1 MQTFYFKKFLPKEE
15 NMKKENVALI
25 LGILLMVG
33 LFFTVSVYGADVVKI
48 GYSGP
53 LSGGQAQYGKNL
65 LDGMTLAA
73 EEINAKGGI
82 TVAGKKYIV
91 EVVSLDDRYTPDQT
105 AQNARRMNSLD
116 KILVINNPTAGGCFA
131 MMNFN
136 EKDGFMIIAGTT
148 DPGIVNKGNKLVVRT
163 ASDTRLY
170 VTSFL
175 DKAVELGVKKMACL
189 PGVTEY
195 SKTWM
200 ELFKEEWAKRKGVI
214 TDVSVADYSRETDFY
229 THLTKLIAGKPDA
242 ILLIGPSEPCG
253 LIVKQARELGFKGKF
268 VMAEQSKMDEMLKVT
283 TMDKLEGVI
292 GATPFSLR
300 PYKDS
305 QTFISLFKKRYP
317 DKVVTYEA
325 AGGYE
330 GVYFPAKAMEIA
342 GTVSDALKIRAAF
355 PKLFPLDKLGLIGP
369 TGVVGIRDNGE
380 YLRVTYGSEVIGGKF
395 VKPFDIIAK

>member
-1 MQTFYFKKFLPKEE
+1 
-15 NMKKENVALI
+15 MKRQRMAII
-25 LGILLMVG
+25 LGVVLLVG
-33 LFFTVSVYGADVVKI
+33 LFFTFTVWGADVAKI
-48 GYSGP
+48 GFTGP
-53 LSGGQAQYGKNL
+53 LSGGQAQYGKNV

-82 TVAGKKYIV
+82 TVAGKKYKI
-91 EVVSLDDRYTPDQT
+91 EIVSLDDQYKPDLT
-105 AQNARRMNSLD
+105 VQNARRMNSLD
-116 KILVINNPTAGGCFA
+116 KVLVINNPTAGGCFA

-136 EKDGFMIIAGTT
+136 EKDGFLILAGTT
-148 DPGIVNKGNKLVVRT
+148 DPGIVNKGNKLVCRT

-170 VTSFL
+170 TIAFL
-175 DKAVELGVKKMACL
+175 DKAVELGVKKMAAI

-229 THLTKLIAGKPDA
+229 THLTKLIAGKPDC

-253 LIVKQARELGFKGKF
+253 LIVKQSRELGFKGKF

-283 TMDKLEGVI
+283 TMDKMEGVI

-305 QTFISLFKKRYP
+305 QTFISLFKKRFP

-330 GVYFPAKAMEIA
+330 GVYLPARAMEIA

-355 PKLFPLDKLGLIGP
+355 PKLFPLDKQGLIGP

-380 YLRVTYGSEVIGGKF
+380 YLRLTYGSDVIGGKF
-395 VKPFDIIAK
+395 AKPFEIRAK

>member
-1 MQTFYFKKFLPKEE
+1 
-15 NMKKENVALI
+15 MKKVRVALL
-25 LGILLMVG
+25 LGVVLLVG
-33 LFFTVSVYGADVVKI
+33 LFFAFSIWGADVAKI

-53 LSGGQAQYGKNL
+53 LSGGQAQYGKNV
-65 LDGMTLAA
+65 LDGMTLAS

-82 TVAGKKYIV
+82 TVAGKKYKIEIV
-91 EVVSLDDRYTPDQT
+91 ALDDRYTPDLT

-116 KILVINNPTAGGCFA
+116 KVVVINNPTAGGSFA

-136 EKDGFMIIAGTT
+136 EKDGFLIVAGTT

-170 VTSFL
+170 VTHFL
-175 DKAVELGVKKMACL
+175 DKALELGVKKIACL
-189 PGVTEY
+189 PGVNEY

-214 TDVSVADYSRETDFY
+214 TDVTPADYSKETDFY
-229 THLTKLIAGKPDA
+229 THLTKLIAGKPDC

-253 LIVKQARELGFKGKF
+253 LIVKQSRELGFKGKF

-283 TMDKLEGVI
+283 TMDKMEGVI

-300 PYKDS
+300 PFKDS
-305 QTFISLFKKRYP
+305 QTFIGLFKKRFP

-330 GVYFPAKAMEIA
+330 GVYLPAKAMEIA
-342 GTVSDALKIRAAF
+342 GTVSEALKIRAAF
-355 PKLFPLDKLGLIGP
+355 PKLFPLDKQGLIGP

-395 VKPFDIIAK
+395 AKPFEIRAK

>member
-1 MQTFYFKKFLPKEE
+1 
-15 NMKKENVALI
+15 MKKKSSAVI
-25 LGILLMVG
+25 LGVVFLVG
-33 LFFTVSVYGADVVKI
+33 LFFTFPVWGADVAKI
-48 GYSGP
+48 GFTGP
-53 LSGGQAQYGKNL
+53 LSGGQAQYGKNV

-82 TVAGKKYIV
+82 TVAGKKYKI
-91 EVVSLDDRYTPDQT
+91 EIVSLDDQYKPDLT

-116 KILVINNPTAGGCFA
+116 KVPVINNPTAGGCFA

-136 EKDGFMIIAGTT
+136 EKDGFLIVAGTT
-148 DPGIVNKGNKLVVRT
+148 DPGIVTKGNKLVVRT
-163 ASDTRLY
+163 ASNTRLY
-170 VTSFL
+170 VRAFL

-214 TDVSVADYSRETDFY
+214 TDVTPADYSKETDFY
-229 THLTKLIAGKPDA
+229 THLTKLIAGKPDG

-283 TMDKLEGVI
+283 TMDKMEGVI
-292 GATPFSLR
+292 GATPFSMR
-300 PYKDS
+300 PVKDS
-305 QTFISLFKKRYP
+305 QVFISIFKKRFP
-317 DKVVTYEA
+317 EKVVTYEA

-330 GVYFPAKAMEIA
+330 GVYFPARAMEIA
-342 GTVSDALKIRAAF
+342 GTVSDALKIREAM
-355 PKLFPLDKLGLIGP
+355 PKLFPLDKQGLIGP
-369 TGVVGIRDNGE
+369 TGVVGIRNNGE
-380 YLRVTYGSEVIGGKF
+380 YLRVTFGSDVVGGKF
-395 VKPFDIIAK
+395 AKPFEIREKE